1 MYYDKK
7 FIFCIKLILDIEL
20 GIYLIGDFWNNLI
33 SIIILVRKRKNLLVI
48 KVYWE
53 KILFIWVYNYYIV
66 LKKMLRV
73 ICIYYIILGLLL
85 LFKFWLF

>member
-1 MYYDKK
+1 M
-7 FIFCIKLILDIEL
+7 DIEL

-53 KILFIWVYNYYIV
+53 KILFIWFYKYYIV

-73 ICIYYIILGLLL
+73 ICISYIILGLLL

>member
-1 MYYDKK
+1 M
-7 FIFCIKLILDIEL
+7 DIEL

-66 LKKMLRV
+66 LKKDVKSYLY
-73 ICIYYIILGLLL
+73 ILYYIRFIIVI
-85 LFKFWLF
+85 

>member
-66 LKKMLRV
+66 LKKDVKSYLY
-73 ICIYYIILGLLL
+73 ILYYIRFIIVI
-85 LFKFWLF
+85 